1 MKKLSI
7 SVLLLF
13 VFFSGTVLVGQTG
26 PSDTGS
32 DPSHQALS
40 WMVDEVAGMLVREL
54 GGDGPAADIHVRG
67 ITMQDTP
74 VLLGD
79 YLAASLPVRMSRRS
93 GHSISVYS
101 RPGAGFYSIS
111 GKVFRIGDALDLFIT
126 LHDQDG
132 RVVTGKELRLP
143 LSPGLEE
150 LLVPANYGGGGDLY
164 EPDSGS
170 SPLVLSPGDVLDD
183 RTLDPEGDRD
193 WFAFTLPE
201 NAEPSILT
209 VQSTGDLDTY
219 IEVYRNGDLTDPV
232 LENDD
237 SDDQNARVS
246 VDIAPG
252 ETIVI
257 ALRGYDDSET
267 GSYKLISRFEEFGP
281 DASEPNNRMED
292 ALSLEIGGGEESFHI
307 FPSGD
312 LDWYRIQVPRT
323 REEAYLNIETGG
335 DLDTFMEL
343 YSADGDLLVSDDDGG
358 GDVQARIAYGPVHG
372 SETFFVKVRHYEQ
385 GGTGAY
391 SLSADFFEPAY
402 DEYEPD
408 NGWEEASELELPGS
422 GDTLSRNYLFSTPG
436 DSDWVRF
443 TLQKGQRL
451 ILRTEGAADTYLT
464 LYDENRRILQESDD
478 DGEEYNGRIEYSLA
492 PGTYR
497 LETRQYQE
505 DAREGVDYR
514 LLITA
519 E

>member
-170 SPLVLSPGDVLDD
+170 SPLVF
-183 RTLDPEGDRD
+183 RM
-193 WFAFTLPE
+193 
-201 NAEPSILT
+201 
-209 VQSTGDLDTY
+209 TGPW
-219 IEVYRNGDLTDPV
+219 IR
-232 LENDD
+232 
-237 SDDQNARVS
+237 
-246 VDIAPG
+246 
-252 ETIVI
+252 
-257 ALRGYDDSET
+257 
-267 GSYKLISRFEEFGP
+267 K
-281 DASEPNNRMED
+281 
-292 ALSLEIGGGEESFHI
+292 
-307 FPSGD
+307 
-312 LDWYRIQVPRT
+312 
-323 REEAYLNIETGG
+323 
-335 DLDTFMEL
+335 
-343 YSADGDLLVSDDDGG
+343 
-358 GDVQARIAYGPVHG
+358 
-372 SETFFVKVRHYEQ
+372 
-385 GGTGAY
+385 GTGTGLPSPCLKTQSLQF
-391 SLSADFFEPAY
+391 SLSRAPEISIPI
-402 DEYEPD
+402 
-408 NGWEEASELELPGS
+408 SK
-422 GDTLSRNYLFSTPG
+422 STE
-436 DSDWVRF
+436 
-443 TLQKGQRL
+443 
-451 ILRTEGAADTYLT
+451 TET
-464 LYDENRRILQESDD
+464 
-478 DGEEYNGRIEYSLA
+478 
-492 PGTYR
+492 
-497 LETRQYQE
+497 
-505 DAREGVDYR
+505 
-514 LLITA
+514 
-519 E
+519 